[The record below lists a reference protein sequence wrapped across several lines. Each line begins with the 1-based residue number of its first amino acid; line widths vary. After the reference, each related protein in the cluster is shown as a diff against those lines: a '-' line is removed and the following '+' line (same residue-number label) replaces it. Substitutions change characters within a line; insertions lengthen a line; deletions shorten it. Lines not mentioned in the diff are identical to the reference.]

1 MGVIPTL
8 AQAGPS
14 RTDGRKR
21 RHNASGEVSIQTRFQ
36 AAVSGTQEQPSQ
48 NSPELRDGEAAP
60 SAARG
65 HPLTPS
71 ALPILGP
78 RLCLLSTLP
87 RKAAQ
92 TPPASGCC

>member
-1 MGVIPTL
+1 MDVIPPL
-8 AQAGPS
+8 AQVGPS
-14 RTDGRKR
+14 RTDGPKR
-21 RHNASGEVSIQTRFQ
+21 RHNASWEVSIQTWLQ

-48 NSPELRDGEAAP
+48 RARSSEAAP

-65 HPLTPS
+65 HPLTPA

-78 RLCLLSTLP
+78 RLCPLSTLP

-92 TPPASGCC
+92 TPQASGC